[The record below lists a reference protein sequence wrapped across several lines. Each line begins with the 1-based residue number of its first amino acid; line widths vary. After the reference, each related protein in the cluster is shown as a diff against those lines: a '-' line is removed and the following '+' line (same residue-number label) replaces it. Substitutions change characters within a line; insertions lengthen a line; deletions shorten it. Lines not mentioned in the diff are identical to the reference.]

1 MEVPIERDEAI
12 SSIKKETKM
21 MQQSTLDGIVPPQH
35 KGRKAKVQIPANC
48 YSEDAARKLYEF
60 LKISLAD
67 VDHWGEFK
75 PGISFYPKLINRNG
89 QMLRRI
95 ARPGDLI
102 KILLPRWQAAGRLY
116 DWREITRI
124 EERLY
129 DNTEIFFITI
139 VPAMNP
145 ELEAPEASHFLR
157 AESTVTFFVI
167 RDGNKLQLEVHTR
180 NEGLNFQLSGFKT
193 RLQSALMGVFIA
205 GGFYES
211 QWTKLLKSILKYGML
226 QMKIAN

>member
-1 MEVPIERDEAI
+1 MHR
-12 SSIKKETKM
+12 
-21 MQQSTLDGIVPPQH
+21 STLDSIVPTQR
-35 KGRKAKVQIPANC
+35 KGRKAKVQISANC
-48 YSEDAARKLYEF
+48 YSQDAACKLYEF

-67 VDHWGEFK
+67 VDNWGEFK

-89 QMLRRI
+89 EMLSRV

-116 DWREITRI
+116 DWREITAI
-124 EERLY
+124 EERLSGH
-129 DNTEIFFITI
+129 TEIFFITI

-157 AESTVTFFVI
+157 PESTVTFFVI
-167 RDGNKLQLEVHTR
+167 RDEQHLQLEVHTR

-193 RLQSALMGVFIA
+193 RLQNAMMGVFIA

-211 QWTKLLKSILKYGML
+211 QWTRLLKSILKYGMS
-226 QMKIAN
+226 QMKISN

>member
-1 MEVPIERDEAI
+1 MLNR
-12 SSIKKETKM
+12 
-21 MQQSTLDGIVPPQH
+21 STLDSIVPTQH

-48 YSEDAARKLYEF
+48 YSVDAACKLYEY

-67 VDHWGEFK
+67 VDNWSEFK
-75 PGISFYPKLINRNG
+75 PGISFFPRLMNRNG
-89 QMLRRI
+89 QLLRRI
-95 ARPGDLI
+95 AKPGDLI

-124 EERLY
+124 EERLSG
-129 DNTEIFFITI
+129 NTEIFFITI

-145 ELEAPEASHFLR
+145 ELEVPEASHFLR
-157 AESTVTFFVI
+157 PESTVTFFVI
-167 RDGNKLQLEVHTR
+167 RDEHKLQLEVHTR

-193 RLQSALMGVFIA
+193 RLQSVMMGVFIA

-211 QWTKLLKSILKYGML
+211 QWTKLLKSILKYGMI
-226 QMKIAN
+226 QMKAPG

>member
-1 MEVPIERDEAI
+1 MELPIERDEPI

-21 MQQSTLDGIVPPQH
+21 MQQSTLDGIIPAQH
-35 KGRKAKVQIPANC
+35 KGRKAKVQIPAIC
-48 YSEDAARKLYEF
+48 YSEDASRKLYEF

-89 QMLRRI
+89 EMLRRI
-95 ARPGDLI
+95 AKPGDLI

-116 DWREITRI
+116 DWRQITRI

>member
-1 MEVPIERDEAI
+1 MKIKITTSTIQKTSDLKPR
-12 SSIKKETKM
+12 SS
-21 MQQSTLDGIVPPQH
+21 LDDIIPAQN
-35 KGRKAKVQIPANC
+35 KGRKAKVQILANC
-48 YSEDAARKLYEF
+48 YSEDAAGRLYEF

-67 VDHWGEFK
+67 VDNWGSFR

-89 QMLRRI
+89 QMVKRI

-124 EERLY
+124 EERLH

-145 ELEAPEASHFLR
+145 EMEAPEASHFLR
-157 AESTVTFFVI
+157 SESTVTFFVI

-180 NEGLNFQLSGFKT
+180 NERMNFQLSGFKT
-193 RLQSALMGVFIA
+193 ILQNAVMGVFIA

-226 QMKIAN
+226 QMNIAN